1 MKDWDLNVVIG
12 ENVYNDDGHFA
23 GSDSERILDFQTAL
37 DDNSISAIWC
47 ARGGYG
53 AMRVIDNLNFEKY
66 KENPKW
72 IIGYSDITAIHND
85 LHIQKSESIHGL
97 MCKSLEKLDINKD
110 ESVKLLK
117 KTLFGNSLSYQ
128 IEETV
133 ITLKEKQRSTS
144 WWQFNSSTLSV
155 WFKIFNRY

>member
-23 GSDSERILDFQTAL
+23 GSDKERTLDFQTAL

-53 AMRVIDNLNFEKY
+53 AMRIIDNLNFEKY

-72 IIGYSDITAIHND
+72 IY
-85 LHIQKSESIHGL
+85 
-97 MCKSLEKLDINKD
+97 
-110 ESVKLLK
+110 
-117 KTLFGNSLSYQ
+117 
-128 IEETV
+128 
-133 ITLKEKQRSTS
+133 
-144 WWQFNSSTLSV
+144 W
-155 WFKIFNRY
+155 IF